1 MYLTVKVYCS
11 TITAIYM
18 YCIMYHNCLY
28 QATRLGNKNRDEER
42 WGKAQRKL
50 SFRYITTQIKVLF
63 ESDKF
68 YSQDLDLNSHY
79 LP

>member
-1 MYLTVKVYCS
+1 MYLTAKVYCS

-42 WGKAQRKL
+42 WGKA
-50 SFRYITTQIKVLF
+50 
-63 ESDKF
+63 
-68 YSQDLDLNSHY
+68 
-79 LP
+79 

>member
-1 MYLTVKVYCS
+1 M
-11 TITAIYM
+11 
-18 YCIMYHNCLY
+18 
-28 QATRLGNKNRDEER
+28 
-42 WGKAQRKL
+42 GKSLKKAVI
-50 SFRYITTQIKVLF
+50 RYITTQIKVLF